1 MRWATA
7 VKLWNV
13 HKKIYDIK
21 HVYAIPR
28 KGTAEYD
35 DVKHVMAHEAL
46 PKHLEKKAPMPA
58 KVLEQLREAEA
69 AAKARREAA
78 KESGGRKEIAE
89 AVKEVLKGNEKPKRV
104 LSEEHLAKMKAGRE
118 AAKAAKTGKA
128 VEKVEEK
135 PVAKKVEKKEKLD
148 IKVPPMP
155 KRIANV
161 LETVKVEPKKEKK
174 AKKPKGRTAM
184 EQIQD
189 ELLLELSKSEPN
201 EDKVRYIRGILE
213 RYGVVS
219 P

>member
-13 HKKIYDIK
+13 HKQIYDVK
-21 HVYAIPR
+21 HIYAIPR

-46 PKHLEKKAPMPA
+46 PKHLEKKAPMPV

-104 LSEEHLAKMKAGRE
+104 LSEAHLAKMKAGRE
-118 AAKAAKTGKA
+118 AAKESKA
-128 VEKVEEK
+128 EKVEEK
-135 PVAKKVEKKEKLD
+135 PVAKKAEKKEKLD

-174 AKKPKGRTAM
+174 AKKPKGKSAM
-184 EQIQD
+184 EEILD
-189 ELLLELSKSEPN
+189 ELRAELLKPEPN
-201 EDKVRYIRGILE
+201 EEKVMYIKSILE
-213 RYGVVS
+213 RHNIVAF
-219 P
+219 